1 MVNGQA
7 ILFALLITF
16 LIIPV
21 GQAIKWHRL
30 GQHTIVWADVRWLIA
45 YIVVGFFVLRYLRG
59 ILL

>member
-1 MVNGQA
+1 MDGQA
-7 ILFALLITF
+7 ILFALLLTF

-21 GQAIKWHRL
+21 GQAMKWHRL
-30 GQHTIVWADVRWLIA
+30 GQHTITWCDVRGLLA